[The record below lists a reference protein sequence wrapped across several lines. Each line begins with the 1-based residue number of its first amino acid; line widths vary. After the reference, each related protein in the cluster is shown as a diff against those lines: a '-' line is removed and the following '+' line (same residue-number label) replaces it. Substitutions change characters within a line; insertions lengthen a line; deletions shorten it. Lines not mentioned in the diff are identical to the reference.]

1 MTFWN
6 FNQPKNKS
14 EKSTLKMYG
23 YIGRWSDIDERDFS
37 EKMSAIGDNDLDVY
51 VNSDGGSVFTAL
63 TIYNILSRHKG
74 NITFYID
81 GIAASAMTLITSV
94 PNAKVIA
101 PTGSMMMVHQPL
113 LDPMKAINK
122 TEALKLADTLD
133 KVGGSINA
141 VYQKKTGLPEDKIE
155 ELLEAETYLT
165 ALEAVD
171 LGFADEVEQ
180 QMDVAACISRDSMI
194 INGLTLDPARHKN
207 MPDAWFVKPEKT
219 PNASR
224 SAGSKTEALKEKK
237 PMNLEELKAEHRE
250 LFEAV
255 LAQGKTQGIEEERKR
270 IQGIENS
277 TMPGHE
283 ALAEK
288 AKYSEP
294 VAAEAF
300 AMQVIAAERK
310 TRANYIQNRD
320 NDASEIS
327 GIDQAPPPENTRT
340 DGESAEDEAARAE
353 MRAAAKSV
361 GNSRKRSIF
370 SRKEG

>member
-23 YIGRWSDIDERDFS
+23 KIGRWSDIDERDFS
-37 EKMSAIGDNDLDVY
+37 EKMNAVGDNDLDVY

-141 VYQKKTGLPEDKIE
+141 VYQKKQACQKI
-155 ELLEAETYLT
+155 
-165 ALEAVD
+165 
-171 LGFADEVEQ
+171 
-180 QMDVAACISRDSMI
+180 
-194 INGLTLDPARHKN
+194 K
-207 MPDAWFVKPEKT
+207 
-219 PNASR
+219 
-224 SAGSKTEALKEKK
+224 SKS
-237 PMNLEELKAEHRE
+237 
-250 LFEAV
+250 F
-255 LAQGKTQGIEEERKR
+255 
-270 IQGIENS
+270 
-277 TMPGHE
+277 
-283 ALAEK
+283 
-288 AKYSEP
+288 
-294 VAAEAF
+294 
-300 AMQVIAAERK
+300 
-310 TRANYIQNRD
+310 
-320 NDASEIS
+320 
-327 GIDQAPPPENTRT
+327 
-340 DGESAEDEAARAE
+340 
-353 MRAAAKSV
+353 
-361 GNSRKRSIF
+361 
-370 SRKEG
+370 